1 MFAMGFFPSQR
12 RSPVT
17 SLCCLAVMAMACRAA
32 PPANPFAPLTAAEI
46 RAAVAI
52 FKGSG
57 RLRGTYRFSFIALDE
72 PPKASVLREAASPRR
87 AFAIVYN
94 RDANRTY
101 EAIADLSSGQL
112 ASWKEVPG
120 AQPPVG
126 EYDSSLADRI
136 VRSDPRWREAMRVR
150 GIRDPNAVLSVA
162 WPAGYFALPGDDT
175 GRIVRV
181 TPYYAAGAQNYY
193 AHPVEGIAAHVNLTT
208 GKILDFVDTD
218 RDVPISRESAELS
231 AVANTPH
238 RAAPAPLQI
247 TQSFGPG
254 FQIEDGEV
262 RWQKWRFRYALHPRE
277 GLVLYTVGYEDGGR
291 VRPVM
296 YRGALSE
303 MVVPYGD
310 PGAAWFFRNSFDA
323 GELGLG
329 VLASSLRPGVDCPQ
343 NCSVFDAV
351 VSDETG
357 EPRTIPHAVALYER
371 DAGIAWK
378 HGDNTRRARE
388 LVLSFL
394 SEAGNYEYGFDWVF
408 HQDGALEMRV
418 ALTGIMSVKGVADGV
433 HEPFSHMVAKNIAA
447 VHHQHFFSFRLDL
460 DVDGTANRVVE
471 MNSAPVPAGPKNPY
485 GGAFTMDETVLS
497 TERKAQRRMNLESSR
512 RWIVEN
518 PAVKN
523 ALGQPTGYA
532 LLPGENA
539 VPFLLPDAWVRK
551 RAGFLNAHVWVTP
564 YDPAE
569 MHAAGDYPYQSKG
582 GDGLAKWSAADR
594 PIDNRDVVLWYT
606 MGITHNPRP
615 EDWPVMPTHIAGFK
629 LAPWGF
635 FARNPAM
642 DIPPGR

>member
-1 MFAMGFFPSQR
+1 MAL
-12 RSPVT
+12 T
-17 SLCCLAVMAMACRAA
+17 SSAA
-32 PPANPFAPLTAAEI
+32 SNPLAPLTAAEI

-52 FKGSG
+52 FKNSG

-72 PPKASVLREAASPRR
+72 PPKASVLRDAAVPRR
-87 AFAIVYN
+87 AFAVVYN

-101 EAIADLSSGQL
+101 EAVADLSSGQL
-112 ASWKEVPG
+112 ASWKEIPG
-120 AQPPVG
+120 AQPAVG
-126 EYDSSLADRI
+126 ESDSTLADRI
-136 VRSDPRWREAMRVR
+136 VRADPRWREAMRVR
-150 GIRDPNAVLSVA
+150 GIRDPNSVLSVA
-162 WPAGYFALPGDDT
+162 WPAGYFGLPGDDE

-181 TPYYAAGAQNYY
+181 TPYFAGDQNFY
-193 AHPVEGIAAHVNLTT
+193 AHPVEGIAVHVNLTT
-208 GKILDFVDTD
+208 GKIVDFLDTD
-218 RDVPISRESAELS
+218 RDVPVSRENAELGPGT
-231 AVANTPH
+231 TPY

-247 TQSFGPG
+247 TQPNGVG
-254 FQIEDGEV
+254 YQIEDGEV

-296 YRGALSE
+296 YRGSLSE

-310 PGAAWFFRNSFDA
+310 PGKAWFFRNSFDA

-343 NCSVFDAV
+343 NSSVFDAV
-351 VSDETG
+351 VADERG

-371 DAGIAWK
+371 DAGISWK

-418 ALTGIMSVKGVADGV
+418 ALTGIMAVKAVADGV
-433 HEPFSHMVAKNIAA
+433 HEPYGHMVAKNIAA
-447 VHHQHFFSFRLDL
+447 VHHQHFFAFRLDM

-471 MNSAPVPAGPKNPY
+471 MNSAPVAAGPKNPY
-485 GGAFTMDETVLS
+485 GGAFTMQETVLA
-497 TERKAQRRMNLESSR
+497 TERKAQRSLSLESSR
-512 RWIVEN
+512 RWIVESST
-518 PAVKN
+518 AKN

-551 RAGFLNAHVWVTP
+551 RAGFLNAHVWVTA
-564 YDPAE
+564 YDPSE

-629 LAPWGF
+629 LVPWGF